1 MSGPGRG
8 AAESGVEGMDLSGFL
23 PGLVLAAA
31 LTTDSFVAGLGLG
44 AQEIRVPFFSAL
56 IVSVMGTGCLAA
68 SLLLGDLLEPVL
80 SQSAAKTVS
89 FLLLFG
95 LGAFK
100 FFESTLKI
108 ALRRHGGRGSVR
120 FTALG
125 LQFLLAVYACPEE
138 ADADHSKRLGAL
150 EAVSL
155 GVGLSVDSLA
165 AGLGAGLGSVAIL
178 PTLAASLLLGM
189 GMLAAGSACARWAAS
204 RLPVDLSPVGGV
216 LLIALAVLRL

>member
-1 MSGPGRG
+1 M
-8 AAESGVEGMDLSGFL
+8 
-23 PGLVLAAA
+23 
-31 LTTDSFVAGLGLG
+31 
-44 AQEIRVPFFSAL
+44 
-56 IVSVMGTGCLAA
+56 
-68 SLLLGDLLEPVL
+68 
-80 SQSAAKTVS
+80 
-89 FLLLFG
+89 LLFG

>member
-1 MSGPGRG
+1 MLERHTETTRRDALFP
-8 AAESGVEGMDLSGFL
+8 AAVKGSRHTFLS
-23 PGLVLAAA
+23 P
-31 LTTDSFVAGLGLG
+31 T
-44 AQEIRVPFFSAL
+44 
-56 IVSVMGTGCLAA
+56 
-68 SLLLGDLLEPVL
+68 
-80 SQSAAKTVS
+80 
-89 FLLLFG
+89 
-95 LGAFK
+95 
-100 FFESTLKI
+100 KI

-189 GMLAAGSACARWAAS
+189 GMLAAGSACAPCACITIACKEADAFEKIAVCRAV
-204 RLPVDLSPVGGV
+204 RGV
-216 LLIALAVLRL
+216 VPFHVRVQR